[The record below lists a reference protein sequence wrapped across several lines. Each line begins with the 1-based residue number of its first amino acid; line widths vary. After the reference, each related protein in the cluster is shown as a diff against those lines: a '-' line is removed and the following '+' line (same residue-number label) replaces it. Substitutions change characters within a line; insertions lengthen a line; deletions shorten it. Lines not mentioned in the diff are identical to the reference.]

1 MLKRLGLEKKGNII
15 NQFKIKMKILKKMK
29 IKFNKKKLGF
39 KIIVIQKKFLK
50 VIKRMS
56 YSQST
61 CQEQYLN
68 LAIKKS
74 EI

>member
-1 MLKRLGLEKKGNII
+1 MLKRLGFEKKGNII
-15 NQFKIKMKILKKMK
+15 NQFKIKMKIVKKMK

-50 VIKRMS
+50 VIKRMN
-56 YSQST
+56 YLQST